1 MLSQRVI
8 DFASN
13 YSDAQLMTIECKKS
27 LLLAEIIQLKE
38 EQDNKELWFPNQ
50 QQAANSVYANIA
62 ENKEVLFHFV
72 LGPTQA
78 GKTGCMLAL
87 IHACLSTGIENIIN
101 PCNIFIIT
109 GLSSND
115 WVEQTKNRMPDT
127 LRANVFHRG
136 QLDQLQ
142 KALLNKDGS
151 TKRDVLIIIDELHL
165 ASKEKMTIDKKFT
178 EIGLK
183 DIETLVANNIN
194 LVEFTATPNGHL
206 TSLEKWDDARFGKVI
221 LAPAAGYTSS
231 KTLLEQGHVHRYE
244 DLWCVDDII
253 PGDTEEKKNQKQHLI
268 NKSKQAITDLKT
280 FIETTYTEPKY
291 HIIRN
296 QNGDKGKCVD
306 RRFSEIFGGD
316 YNYLHC
322 NSNSNIREIK
332 SCTTAEPEKHTFIFI
347 KEHLR
352 CAVTLEDKE
361 KFGVLYERVSA
372 QIADDAII
380 QGLLGRACGYNSS
393 IGDNGIHVFTNVD
406 TVERYNE
413 FYESDYDLNS
423 NIGFR
428 GCNTKNPKKQSRV
441 DPKVFTHVTDGDT
454 KEVEVVKKVKE
465 YESIYEDF
473 TTLDEANKFMKKHKC
488 SKKTIASVNKAT
500 DEHGFIHSSTSGKK
514 KVLNYSDVKKE
525 IAGWH
530 ETSNMSLPK
539 NEEKGK
545 THGRFYIVYKDTQDV
560 NSVVFICRVVKK
572 L

>member
-1 MLSQRVI
+1 M
-8 DFASN
+8 
-13 YSDAQLMTIECKKS
+13 
-27 LLLAEIIQLKE
+27 KE
-38 EQDNKELWFPNQ
+38 EQGNKELWFPNQ

-87 IHACLSTGIENIIN
+87 IHSCLSTGIENIIN

-115 WVEQTKNRMPDT
+115 WVNQTKNRMPET
-127 LRANVFHRG
+127 LRSNVFHRG
-136 QLDQLQ
+136 QLNELQ

-151 TKRDVLIIIDELHL
+151 TKRDVLIIIDELHI
-165 ASKEKMTIDKKFT
+165 ASKEKMTIDKTFT
-178 EIGLK
+178 EIGFK

-206 TSLEKWDDARFGKVI
+206 TSLEKWDDMRFGKVI

-231 KTLLEQGHVHRYE
+231 KTLLEQGHVHQYE
-244 DLWCVDDII
+244 DLWCGDDII
-253 PGDTEEKKNQKQHLI
+253 PEDTEEKKKKKKNLI
-268 NKSKQAITDLKT
+268 KKSKLAIANLKT

-296 QNGDKGKCVD
+296 QNGDKGKFVYL
-306 RRFSEIFGGD
+306 RFREIFGGD
-316 YNYLHC
+316 YNYLEC
-322 NSNSNIREIK
+322 NSSSNIRDIK
-332 SCTTAEPEKHTFIFI
+332 SCTLMEPEKHTFIFI

-372 QIADDAII
+372 QIADDVII

-393 IGDNGIHVFTNVD
+393 VGTNGIHVFTNVD
-406 TVERYNE
+406 TVDRYNQ
-413 FYESDYDLNS
+413 FYDSGYDLNS
-423 NIGFR
+423 NIWFW

-441 DPKVFTHVTDGDT
+441 DPIGFEHVTDNDT
-454 KEVEVVKKVKE
+454 KEVEIVKKVKE
-465 YESIYEDF
+465 YESIYEEF
-473 TTLDEANKFMKKHKC
+473 ETLDEANAFMKKYEC
-488 SKKTIASVNKAT
+488 RKKTINAINKAT
-500 DEHGFIHSSTSGKK
+500 DEHGFIHSSTSGNK
-514 KVLNYSDVKKE
+514 KVLNYFDVNKE

-539 NEEKGK
+539 NEKKGK
-545 THGRFYIVYKDTQDV
+545 KHGRFYITYKDIQDV
-560 NSVVFICRVVKK
+560 NSVVFICRVVNK